1 MSFHSSHTRSNPAES
16 CSRRVRLQ
24 STSDALVALG
34 NFIAIEVK
42 CSFGNKFSSRVKLET
57 SLRRCRRDC
66 CSDCIF
72 WSLVQFSLSLK
83 VKLFVSI
90 LRLACLLP
98 EFVSAP
104 CDLRLL
110 GICHCDLLRT
120 ESGTTKK
127 YGCFPSRRSTREFLS
142 RRNLRL
148 APKTKDILFDNCRSC
163 YQRRS
168 FSAAQTETLSSCLIR

>member
-1 MSFHSSHTRSNPAES
+1 MHSNPAAS

-24 STSDALVALG
+24 STDALVALG

-57 SLRRCRRDC
+57 SLRRRRRDC

-90 LRLACLLP
+90 FRLACLLP
-98 EFVSAP
+98 QFVSAP
-104 CDLRLL
+104 CDPHLL

-120 ESGTTKK
+120 ESGTTKNM
-127 YGCFPSRRSTREFLS
+127 GVSQVGAQPESFRADEVRG
-142 RRNLRL
+142 LRL
-148 APKTKDILFDNCRSC
+148 KPKI
-163 YQRRS
+163 S
-168 FSAAQTETLSSCLIR
+168 FSKTAGVAISDEISPQRTLKLCRRALFNDCHTS